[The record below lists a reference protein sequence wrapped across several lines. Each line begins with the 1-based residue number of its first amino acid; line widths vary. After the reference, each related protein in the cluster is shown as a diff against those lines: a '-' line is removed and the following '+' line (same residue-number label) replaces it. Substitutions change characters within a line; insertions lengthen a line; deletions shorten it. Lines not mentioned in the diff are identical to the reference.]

1 VTLGKIIEIS
11 QRLLKLMA
19 RARISE
25 FESYMPSQAV
35 GLCRPNR
42 WLVTAAAVTTGRGG
56 RGAPSS
62 RNHGSH
68 SLARMPRPARLLRLW
83 TVPPQR
89 NAERGLA
96 IRRNTS
102 AVSLPTNGLH
112 TLWNDWCRCAPR
124 QGAAC
129 QQEACVAAVTGV
141 PSKVP
146 RLARARAM
154 FDSSAVR
161 RRRSRARDAYC
172 STGTSTRQLVEVRGD
187 RP

>member
-1 VTLGKIIEIS
+1 MSCEALKQLERHNVIVAPKAAASALAAQPRIVSARELCVTLGKIIKIS

-83 TVPPQR
+83 TMSPQC
-89 NAERGLA
+89 NSERGLA
-96 IRRNTS
+96 IRRSTD

-124 QGAAC
+124 LGAAC
-129 QQEACVAAVTGV
+129 
-141 PSKVP
+141 
-146 RLARARAM
+146 
-154 FDSSAVR
+154 
-161 RRRSRARDAYC
+161 
-172 STGTSTRQLVEVRGD
+172 
-187 RP
+187 

>member
-1 VTLGKIIEIS
+1 LRLNQHIEHDGPSVFAHACRMGLEGIVS
-11 QRLLKLMA
+11 KRKASAYRSGRTADWIKSKNPDAPAVKREAEEEWDRWPSKKA
-19 RARISE
+19 R
-25 FESYMPSQAV
+25 
-35 GLCRPNR
+35 
-42 WLVTAAAVTTGRGG
+42 
-56 RGAPSS
+56 PSS

-146 RLARARAM
+146 RLARAR
-154 FDSSAVR
+154 DV
-161 RRRSRARDAYC
+161 
-172 STGTSTRQLVEVRGD
+172 
-187 RP
+187 